1 MSLKVTVDVNSPR
14 TVRVREG
21 EKNGRKWRM
30 AEQKVWIH
38 SRFAPYPEQYTI
50 PLPDG
55 CNGYP
60 VGEYLWDMEA
70 SLARAQYDAPSMN
83 LRDGVILEPLILPSE
98 PTTVS
103 EEIIETTQTPQTTAR
118 PMVVGKSS

>member
-38 SRFAPYPEQYTI
+38 TKFAPYPEQYTI
-50 PLPDG
+50 SLPEG
-55 CNGYP
+55 SPGYP

-70 SLARAQYDAPSMN
+70 TLARAQYDAPSMN
-83 LRDGVILEPLILPSE
+83 IRDGIILEPVSLARDE
-98 PTTVS
+98 PADPQPTAATT
-103 EEIIETTQTPQTTAR
+103 TATDTTAR
-118 PMVVGKSS
+118 PLVGGKPS